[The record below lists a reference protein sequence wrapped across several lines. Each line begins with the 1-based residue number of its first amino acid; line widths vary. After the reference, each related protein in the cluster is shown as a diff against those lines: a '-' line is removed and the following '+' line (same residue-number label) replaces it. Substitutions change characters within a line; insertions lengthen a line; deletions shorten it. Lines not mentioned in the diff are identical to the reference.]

1 MKQQLYIPKRINVGF
16 NERADT
22 YNGLLGYVI
31 YWDDK
36 GKLRKEAS
44 WESWRH
50 KVGEKKRYWDN
61 KSNEVYGENVAP
73 RAFDNV
79 PTEGFVLN
87 KGVGGQ
93 RESWGWNARNEY
105 IRVYD
110 PRGFE
115 FEISVAN
122 LLFIL
127 QHTSAI
133 KGKGLEGE
141 FVYSWEG
148 KDLILLPVDCFEYR
162 ASTDFTDLQAKK
174 ISAKDVEVG
183 FSFLT
188 KDEREVV
195 YLGRYNWYDRS
206 YKTHRY
212 ISNHGYRYDNSFSTR
227 TLNVNKKHVFWDV
240 KKDILFAENGFTNLA
255 KKTTTTPVDNFAELI
270 DKLMATKNGHN
281 PLGITSKVIK
291 PKFGTDNYSKFVVA
305 LENEDKSYTVYGINP
320 IRNNYGYS
328 FGGRNYV
335 TGYLLIPL
343 YDISYKNG
351 PKMTGSATKFVDKIY
366 SQEALNSLTFKELS
380 LQLEGEKELI
390 IVEN

>member
-162 ASTDFTDLQAKK
+162 ASNNFTNLQVKK
-174 ISAKDVEVG
+174 ISAKEMEVG
-183 FSFLT
+183 HTYLT
-188 KDEREVV
+188 KKEEEVI
-195 YLGRYNWYDRS
+195 YIGRYHWYERTTKYHRFKS
-206 YKTHRY
+206 THVGSRDY
-212 ISNHGYRYDNSFSTR
+212 IYAR
-227 TLNVNKKHVFWDV
+227 TLNVAKKHIFWDV
-240 KKDILFAENGFTNLA
+240 KNNKFVSESGFTHLA
-255 KKTTTTPVDNFAELI
+255 KKTGTSPVDNFAELI
-270 DKLMATKNGHN
+270 DKLMASTNGHSPIGVISN
-281 PLGITSKVIK
+281 IIK
-291 PKFGTDNYSKFVVA
+291 PTLSTDDYNKIIVA
-305 LENEDKSYTVYGINP
+305 LENEDKTHTIYGIIP
-320 IRNNYGYS
+320 VRNNYGYS
-328 FGGRNYV
+328 YGHRNYV
-335 TGYLLIPL
+335 KGYILIPL
-343 YDISYKNG
+343 YDFSYKNG
-351 PKMTGSATKFVDKIY
+351 PNMTLSTKEFVDKIY
-366 SQEALNSLTFKELS
+366 AQHELESLTFKDLS
-380 LQLEGEKELI
+380 LQLEGERTLKL
-390 IVEN
+390 VEN